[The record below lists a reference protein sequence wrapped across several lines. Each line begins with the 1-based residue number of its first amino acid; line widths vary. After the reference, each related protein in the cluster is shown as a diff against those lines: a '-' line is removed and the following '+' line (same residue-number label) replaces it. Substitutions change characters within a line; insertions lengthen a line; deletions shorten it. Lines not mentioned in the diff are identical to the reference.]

1 MATQY
6 DPTEVII
13 QMHQEL
19 ENARKQI
26 DLLTNQSRQSAEELS
41 RLRNQNSYG
50 ALVPQRGVRHPM

>member
-1 MATQY
+1 METQC
-6 DPTEVII
+6 DPTEIII
-13 QMHQEL
+13 QIHQEL

-50 ALVPQRGVRHPM
+50 AYVP